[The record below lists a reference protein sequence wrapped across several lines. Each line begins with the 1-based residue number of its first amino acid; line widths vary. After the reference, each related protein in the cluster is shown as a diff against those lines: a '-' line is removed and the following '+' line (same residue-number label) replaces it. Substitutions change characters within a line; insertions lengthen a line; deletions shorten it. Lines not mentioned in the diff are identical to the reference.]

1 MEDRTKEA
9 FDKRDLLSFPYA
21 LGQKG
26 CRPDQAGHFRDFRRL
41 EREAR
46 EHDPARRPIRP
57 MPGYNNEEEQH
68 QGESDPHDSP
78 TADEA
83 FRQPSHEAA
92 DGQTEHQ
99 DPDMLQKVGIRP
111 IACRHIHIVGGIIDI
126 HRPDGDQYG
135 GRDEHPFQTLGH
147 ILRILQ
153 GRLATRR
160 HMRFPFLENFSSYSV
175 STSPGTGAA

>member
-1 MEDRTKEA
+1 MEERTEKTLDE
-9 FDKRDLLSFPYA
+9 RDFLSFLDPFREE
-21 LGQKG
+21 GG
-26 CRPDQAGHFRDFRRL
+26 GPDEAGHFRDFGRL
-41 EREAR
+41 EREAC
-46 EHDPARRPIRP
+46 EHDPAGRPIRP
-57 MPGYNNEEEQH
+57 MPCHKNEEEQ
-68 QGESDPHDSP
+68 QNGENDPEESPAANEALWQLRDHDTKEKASCK
-78 TADEA
+78 
-83 FRQPSHEAA
+83 
-92 DGQTEHQ
+92 
-99 DPDMLQKVGIRP
+99 DPDMLQKVRIRP
-111 IACRHIHIVGGIIDI
+111 IARRHIHIVGGIIDI

>member
-1 MEDRTKEA
+1 
-9 FDKRDLLSFPYA
+9 
-21 LGQKG
+21 
-26 CRPDQAGHFRDFRRL
+26 
-41 EREAR
+41 
-46 EHDPARRPIRP
+46 

-68 QGESDPHDSP
+68 QGEPDPYDSS

-83 FRQPSHEAA
+83 LRQLC
-92 DGQTEHQ
+92 
-99 DPDMLQKVGIRP
+99 DPGAKDQASCKDRDMLQKVGIRP

>member
-46 EHDPARRPIRP
+46 EHDPARRAIRP

-68 QGESDPHDSP
+68 QGESDPYDSP

-83 FRQPSHEAA
+83 LRQPSHEAA
-92 DGQTEHQ
+92 DGQTERQ
-99 DPDMLQKVGIRP
+99 DPDMLHKVGIRP